1 MSYPKVEVCGRV
13 VVLLTGFDR
22 AAKSGARGATI
33 FKIHALDK
41 LEQSAQ
47 RHTDAVAFGY
57 VLGRWL
63 PAA

>member
-13 VVLLTGFDR
+13 VVLLTGFDC
-22 AAKSGARGATI
+22 AAKPGARGAPN
-33 FKIHALDK
+33 FKIHALDE

-47 RHTDAVAFGY
+47 RHADAVAFGY
-57 VLGRWL
+57 VVGRWL